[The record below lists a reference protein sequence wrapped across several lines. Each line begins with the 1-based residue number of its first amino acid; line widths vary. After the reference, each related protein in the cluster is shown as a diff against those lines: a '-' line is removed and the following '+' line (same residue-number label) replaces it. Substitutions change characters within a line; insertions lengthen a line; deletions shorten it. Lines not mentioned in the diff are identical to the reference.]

1 MNNTKL
7 INLIEI
13 YGGNDD
19 TNIYT
24 NSLLDKYKQKNNI
37 INNKINNLKTLLS
50 DSDSDSESDSK
61 IQTGGTKYN
70 IKNLAKI
77 LHN

>member
-1 MNNTKL
+1 MNYTKL

-50 DSDSDSESDSK
+50 DSDSESDSK